1 MYRLHFL
8 NIDEL
13 IKGCIANDRDCQK
26 EMFRRFAP
34 TMLTVCRRYARHYAE
49 AEDMMQDGFVKVYK
63 NLDRFRNEGSFEGW
77 VRRIMVN
84 TALKYYRKS
93 SFKKE
98 LIGMDYMPEKSD
110 DPTVL
115 SSMAEEEI
123 LAVIS
128 GLPDGYRMVF
138 NMYAIEGFSHREI
151 ARELNIKESTSRS
164 QLVKARKMLQD
175 KILKLHKSVV

>member
-1 MYRLHFL
+1 MYRLNFL
-8 NIDEL
+8 NTEEL
-13 IKGCIANDRDCQK
+13 IKGCLRNDRECQR
-26 EMFRRFAP
+26 ELFRRFAP

-49 AEDMMQDGFVKVYK
+49 AEDMVQDGFIKVYK
-63 NLDRFRNEGSFEGW
+63 NMDRFRGEGSFEGW

-98 LIGMDYMPEKSD
+98 LIGTENVPEKSNE
-110 DPTVL
+110 PTVL
-115 SSMAEEEI
+115 SDMAEEEI
-123 LAVIS
+123 LQVIS
-128 GLPDGYRMVF
+128 GLPDGYRIVF

-151 ARELNIKESTSRS
+151 SEELGIKESTSRS
-164 QLVKARKMLQD
+164 QLVKARKMLQE